1 MYQHSP
7 YTLQYTDSFYTQ
19 ADRTN
24 AIHATRQPVKSFPY
38 QTLQNNAANYKN
50 APFKISKTVAAP
62 V

>member
-1 MYQHSP
+1 MP
-7 YTLQYTDSFYTQ
+7 FYTQ

-24 AIHATRQPVKSFPY
+24 AIHAKRQPVKSFPY